1 MDFWLFLQVSVHLS
15 LSLSLSGSHTHTLA
29 RTLVCLQ
36 VGSRTDSHTHRS
48 PLSRRILTHMCE
60 KRKLHFNNSSKT
72 FFFVSGR
79 KKPGETKPATKRNE
93 TRPKK
98 SSATPDFD
106 ANEAFAR
113 RSCGPEPVGWN
124 YGLQIRMKIILVT
137 SIIISWLSLPDK
149 KESGRSRSGKSSE
162 LAKSRTKPG

>member
-1 MDFWLFLQVSVHLS
+1 MDFWLFLQVSVHHLS
-15 LSLSLSGSHTHTLA
+15 LSLAHTHTC
-29 RTLVCLQ
+29 T
-36 VGSRTDSHTHRS
+36 HTHTHLHALLCVYRWAVELTPTHTEVRS
-48 PLSRRILTHMCE
+48 QEGSWHICARNENCILIILQ
-60 KRKLHFNNSSKT
+60 KRFFCFGPKKT
-72 FFFVSGR
+72 G
-79 KKPGETKPATKRNE
+79 GDETGDE